1 MSTIGFTAD
10 GEAATEETGEV
21 VAESLFISDGEL
33 HIPDSA
39 EFYELTDSIASQFR
53 DGQLY
58 VLRRDTLKW
67 ASVEEIQ
74 SLNKRGSKVTA
85 IKGGST

>member
-10 GEAATEETGEV
+10 GEAPDETEE
-21 VAESLFISDGEL
+21 VAVEALFISDGET
-33 HIPDSA
+33 HIPNGA
-39 EFYELTDSIASQFR
+39 EFYELTGAIAAQLR

-67 ASVEEIQ
+67 VSVEDVH
-74 SLNKRGSKVTA
+74 SLNKRAGKVTS
-85 IKGGST
+85 IKGGAQ

>member
-10 GEAATEETGEV
+10 GEHTEETEEV
-21 VAESLFISDGEL
+21 EAEALFIADGET

-39 EFYELTDSIASQFR
+39 EFYELTGAIASQLR
-53 DGQLY
+53 DGQLF

-67 ASVEEIQ
+67 VSVEDIH
-74 SLNKRGSKVTA
+74 SLNKRGGKVTS
-85 IKGGST
+85 IKGGAQ